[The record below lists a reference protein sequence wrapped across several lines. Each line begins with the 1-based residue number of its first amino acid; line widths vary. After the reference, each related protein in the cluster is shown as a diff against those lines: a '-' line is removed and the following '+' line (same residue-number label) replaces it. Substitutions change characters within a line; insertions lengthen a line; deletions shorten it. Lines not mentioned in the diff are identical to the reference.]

1 MTVVRA
7 QKIIFL
13 RAAPH
18 DFFLQS
24 RDELTAWWDKLGL
37 VPEDKYSA
45 LHYWPN
51 GTCEEVSI
59 VLYKIPE
66 VL

>member
-1 MTVVRA
+1 MELVDMMQEFVNTEEGFQFKGAIQRSTNTEMTVVRA

-24 RDELTAWWDKLGL
+24 RDELTA
-37 VPEDKYSA
+37 
-45 LHYWPN
+45 
-51 GTCEEVSI
+51 
-59 VLYKIPE
+59 
-66 VL
+66 